1 MNLTLIKPGT
11 TLATVRP
18 FVKAGAGGL
27 VLNPGK
33 SVLPLGAGR
42 TLTNE
47 PATEHKLAMTLGA
60 GLHVAISSVWDAVF
74 HVDKSFFRM
83 NRIAAGEVT
92 GQTWASAT
100 FLGLGLSVRF

>member
-1 MNLTLIKPGT
+1 
-11 TLATVRP
+11 
-18 FVKAGAGGL
+18 
-27 VLNPGK
+27 
-33 SVLPLGAGR
+33 
-42 TLTNE
+42 
-47 PATEHKLAMTLGA
+47 MTLGA